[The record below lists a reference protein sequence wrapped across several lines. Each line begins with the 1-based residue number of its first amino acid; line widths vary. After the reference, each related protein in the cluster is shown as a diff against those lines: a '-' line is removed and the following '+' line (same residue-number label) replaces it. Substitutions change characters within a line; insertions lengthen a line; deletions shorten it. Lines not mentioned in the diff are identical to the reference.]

1 LAASPA
7 GDDGGSLREAFVAR
21 LDRTSYNIND
31 PVAKLKYIRGSL
43 ERYRRIDA
51 RIKVL
56 PFPSWQRF
64 FSRACGLDEVRP
76 LLVDEPLGAIHVPTA
91 AETRRR
97 WLNRILDVGS
107 TVGAMALVVLAAG
120 VFVYRLLPRRAP
132 EAPAPLV
139 AAAESAPEAPAAAP
153 AGVVPVSAGLAP
165 SAVWMVEKGPG
176 WEQYSNGLRIETGFS
191 VAGDAR
197 RYTVFTE
204 ELGADAVVRSEPV
217 GILFHT
223 TESDVWPLEAAYN
236 ENLRDSSHKLMRY
249 VSRKKLYH
257 YLIDRFGRV
266 YRLVEEETKANHAG
280 NSVWA
285 QGRQIY
291 VNLNQAFLG
300 VAFETRWEGGRALPI
315 TQAQFAAG
323 RNLTDY
329 LRQKWQIAPDM
340 CVSHGLTSVNPKKR
354 LIGHHLDWARG
365 FPFEAFGLPDQY
377 NRLAPSVA
385 VFGFGYDEDFIKVL
399 GEPWTGVRD
408 AERILTE
415 EARRQGRSLDEVRS
429 ERQRLYDRWA
439 DEQAR
444 GAAEAAASRAQEWR
458 PASNESGG

>member
-1 LAASPA
+1 VAASSSS
-7 GDDGGSLREAFVAR
+7 GDEPGPGREAFVTR
-21 LDRTSYNIND
+21 LDRTTRGIHD
-31 PVAKLKYIRGSL
+31 PVAKLKHIRGSL
-43 ERYRRIDA
+43 ERFRRIDA
-51 RIKVL
+51 RIRVL

-64 FSRACGLDEVRP
+64 LSRAYGLDEVRA
-76 LLVDEPLGAIHVPTA
+76 LIEADPLGVSHTETP
-91 AETRRR
+91 AERWRR
-97 WLNRILDVGS
+97 WIAR
-107 TVGAMALVVLAAG
+107 ALEGTATLAAVASVVLALA
-120 VFVYRLLPRRAP
+120 VFAYRSRTPQP
-132 EAPAPLV
+132 
-139 AAAESAPEAPAAAP
+139 AAP
-153 AGVVPVSAGLAP
+153 AMVQANGPVAAEPGADPQVVPVAAGLAP
-165 SAVWMVEKGPG
+165 SAVWLVEKGPG
-176 WEQYSNGLRIETGFS
+176 WEQFSNGLRIETGFS
-191 VAGDAR
+191 QAGEAR
-197 RYTVFTE
+197 RYQIFTE
-204 ELGADAVVRSEPV
+204 ERGAEPTVRHQPV

-236 ENLRDSSHKLMRY
+236 DSLRDSSQKLMRY
-249 VSRKKLYH
+249 VSRNKLYH

-285 QGRQIY
+285 QGRDIY
-291 VNLNQAFLG
+291 VALNQSFLG

-323 RNLTDY
+323 RSLTDY
-329 LRQKWQIAPDM
+329 LRQKWQIAPEM
-340 CVSHGLTSVNPKKR
+340 CVSHGLASVNPKKR

-415 EARRQGRSLDEVRS
+415 EARRQGRSLDAVRT
-429 ERQRLYDRWA
+429 ERQQLFDRWVA
-439 DEQAR
+439 EQAR
-444 GAAEAAASRAQEWR
+444 GEADGAASRAQQW
-458 PASNESGG
+458 PATNESGG

>member
-1 LAASPA
+1 VAASSGS
-7 GDDGGSLREAFVAR
+7 GDEPGSRSEAFAAR
-21 LDRTSYNIND
+21 VDRASRSIQD
-31 PVAKLKYIRGSL
+31 PVAKLKYIRSSL

-51 RIKVL
+51 RIRVL
-56 PFPSWQRF
+56 PFPSWQRLL
-64 FSRACGLDEVRP
+64 SRAYGLDDVREF
-76 LLVDEPLGAIHVPTA
+76 LVDQPLGAFSPSPG
-91 AETRRR
+91 EQRRAVVG
-97 WLNRILDVGS
+97 RILDAGVTLAAS
-107 TVGAMALVVLAAG
+107 AMVVLAAA
-120 VFVYRLLPRRAP
+120 VFVHRARGREAPAPAVAAAAVEPAAP
-132 EAPAPLV
+132 EAPAPV
-139 AAAESAPEAPAAAP
+139 RTDVVPAA
-153 AGVVPVSAGLAP
+153 AGLAP
-165 SAVWMVEKGPG
+165 SAVWLVERGPG

-191 VAGDAR
+191 QAGEAR
-197 RYTVFTE
+197 RYQIFTE
-204 ELGADAVVRSEPV
+204 DQGADPTIRHQPV

-236 ENLRDSSHKLMRY
+236 DSLRDSSHKLMRY
-249 VSRKKLYH
+249 VSRNKLYH

-300 VAFETRWEGGRALPI
+300 VAFESRWEGGRALPI

-329 LRQKWQIAPDM
+329 LRQRWQIAPEM
-340 CVSHGLTSVNPKKR
+340 CVSHGLTSVNPRKR
-354 LIGHHLDWARG
+354 LIGHHMDWARG

-429 ERQRLYDRWA
+429 ERQQLFDRWA
-439 DEQAR
+439 AEQAQ
-444 GAAEAAASRAQEWR
+444 GEAEGAASRAQRW
-458 PASNESGG
+458 PATNESGG